1 MINRI
6 HHIVFILFTL
16 LISCKNSK
24 SSISNE
30 SSMVLIPG
38 GKFMMGSTDSIS
50 FPDEYPPHEVTVTTF
65 LMDRYEVTNSQF
77 LEFVNST
84 GYVTTAE
91 RIFKYFD
98 FSSGDSLS
106 KKGSLIFDNS
116 DLSFNEPLDD
126 LNWWKW
132 CDNAYWKEP
141 YGPGSS
147 ISDIMDHPV
156 IHISWYD
163 ANAYAKWIN
172 KRLPTESEWEWA
184 ARGGK
189 NNIRYPWGNSEPNR
203 SYNKANLWQGAFP
216 FFNDKKDGSEWSS
229 KVGAYLPNGY
239 GLYDM
244 AGNVWEWCLDEY
256 DQNAYKK
263 KSSKMEIRNLNTHTD
278 REDENDLIKER
289 VMRGGSFLCDEA
301 ICRGYNITRRMRS
314 TPDTGFIHTGFRCVK
329 EVG

>member
-1 MINRI
+1 MI
-6 HHIVFILFTL
+6 
-16 LISCKNSK
+16 ISCESSK
-24 SSISNE
+24 DSFSNE

-50 FPDEYPPHEVTVTTF
+50 FPDEYPPHEVMVPTL

-91 RIFKYFD
+91 KMFKYFD
-98 FSSGDSLS
+98 YRLGDSLS
-106 KKGSLIFDNS
+106 RKGSLIFDAS
-116 DLSFNEPLDD
+116 DLSYDAPLDD

-132 CDNAYWKEP
+132 RDNAYWKEP
-141 YGPGSS
+141 HGPGSS

-156 IHISWYD
+156 VHVSWHD
-163 ANAYAKWIN
+163 AFAYAKWSN
-172 KRLPTESEWEWA
+172 KRLPTEAEWEWA

-189 NNIRYPWGNSEPNR
+189 NNIKYPWGNSEPDR
-203 SYNKANLWQGAFP
+203 SYDKANFWQGVFP
-216 FFNDKKDGSEWSS
+216 FLNTKKDGSEWSS
-229 KVGAYLPNGY
+229 KVGTYLPNGY
-239 GLYDM
+239 GLHDM

-263 KSSKMEIRNLNTHTD
+263 KSSRMKVRNLNPQTVGQ
-278 REDENDLIKER
+278 EKNNLIKER

-301 ICRGYNITRRMRS
+301 ICRGYKITRRMRS
-314 TPDTGFIHTGFRCVK
+314 SPDTGFIHTGFRCVK

>member
-1 MINRI
+1 
-6 HHIVFILFTL
+6 
-16 LISCKNSK
+16 
-24 SSISNE
+24 
-30 SSMVLIPG
+30 MVLIPG

-50 FPDEYPPHEVTVTTF
+50 FPDEYPPHEVTVSTF

-77 LEFVNST
+77 LAFVNST

-91 RIFKYFD
+91 KMFKYFD
-98 FSSGDSLS
+98 YRSGDSLS
-106 KKGSLIFDNS
+106 RKGSLIFDTS
-116 DLSFNEPLDD
+116 DLSFNASVDD

-132 CDNAYWKEP
+132 RDNAYWKEP

-156 IHISWYD
+156 IHVSWYD

-189 NNIRYPWGNSEPNR
+189 NNIKYPWGNSELNR
-203 SYNKANLWQGAFP
+203 SYDKANLWQGVFP
-216 FFNDKKDGSEWSS
+216 FINDKKDGSEWSS

-239 GLYDM
+239 GLHDM

-256 DQNAYKK
+256 DQNSYKK
-263 KSSKMEIRNLNTHTD
+263 KSSRIKIENLNPHLGDT
-278 REDENDLIKER
+278 NNNIKQR

-301 ICRGYNITRRMRS
+301 ICRGYKITRRMRS

>member
-1 MINRI
+1 
-6 HHIVFILFTL
+6 
-16 LISCKNSK
+16 
-24 SSISNE
+24 
-30 SSMVLIPG
+30 MVLIPG
-38 GKFMMGSTDSIS
+38 GKFMMGSIDSIS
-50 FPDEYPPHEVTVTTF
+50 FPDEYPPHEVTVPTF

-98 FSSGDSLS
+98 SRSGDSLS
-106 KKGSLIFDNS
+106 RKGSLIFDNS

-126 LNWWKW
+126 LKWWKW

-147 ISDIMDHPV
+147 ISDIMEHPV

-189 NNIRYPWGNSEPNR
+189 NNIKYPWGNSEPNR
-203 SYNKANLWQGAFP
+203 SYDKANLWQGVFP
-216 FFNDKKDGSEWSS
+216 FLNDKKDGSEWSS

-239 GLYDM
+239 GLHDM

-263 KSSKMEIRNLNTHTD
+263 KAIGIKIENLNPHLGYK
-278 REDENDLIKER
+278 NKNIKQR

-301 ICRGYNITRRMRS
+301 ICRGYKITRRMRS

>member
-203 SYNKANLWQGAFP
+203 SFNKANLWQGAFP

-263 KSSKMEIRNLNTHTD
+263 KSSKMKIRNLNTHTD

>member
-6 HHIVFILFTL
+6 HHIVLIFFTL
-16 LISCKNSK
+16 LISCKSSK
-24 SSISNE
+24 SSIPNE

-50 FPDEYPPHEVTVTTF
+50 FPDEYPPHEVTVSTF

-77 LEFVNST
+77 LAFVNST

-91 RIFKYFD
+91 KMFKYFD
-98 FSSGDSLS
+98 YRSGDSLS
-106 KKGSLIFDNS
+106 RKGSLIFDTS
-116 DLSFNEPLDD
+116 DLSFNASVDD

-132 CDNAYWKEP
+132 RDNAYWKEP

-156 IHISWYD
+156 IHVSWYD

-189 NNIRYPWGNSEPNR
+189 NNIKYPWGNSELNR
-203 SYNKANLWQGAFP
+203 SYDKANLWQGVFP
-216 FFNDKKDGSEWSS
+216 FLNDKKDGSEWSS

-239 GLYDM
+239 GLHDM

-256 DQNAYKK
+256 DQNSYKK
-263 KSSKMEIRNLNTHTD
+263 KSSRIKIEKLNPHLGDT
-278 REDENDLIKER
+278 NNNIKQR

-301 ICRGYNITRRMRS
+301 ICRGYKITRRMRS

>member
-1 MINRI
+1 
-6 HHIVFILFTL
+6 
-16 LISCKNSK
+16 
-24 SSISNE
+24 
-30 SSMVLIPG
+30 MVLIPG
-38 GKFMMGSTDSIS
+38 GKFMMGSIDSIS
-50 FPDEYPPHEVTVTTF
+50 FPDEYPPHEVTVPTF

-98 FSSGDSLS
+98 SRSGDSLS
-106 KKGSLIFDNS
+106 RKGSLIFDNS

-126 LNWWKW
+126 LKWWKW
-132 CDNAYWKEP
+132 CDNASWKEP

-189 NNIRYPWGNSEPNR
+189 NNIKYPWGNSEPNR
-203 SYNKANLWQGAFP
+203 SYDKANLWQGVFP
-216 FFNDKKDGSEWSS
+216 FLNDKKDGSEWSS

-263 KSSKMEIRNLNTHTD
+263 KSSKMKIRNLNTHTD

-289 VMRGGSFLCDEA
+289 VM
-301 ICRGYNITRRMRS
+301 
-314 TPDTGFIHTGFRCVK
+314 
-329 EVG
+329 